1 MPEDPSWKIDIKS
14 LSTNEIVRLLGQL
27 NESKF
32 KEVTLD
38 LRRELIQRARDEGA
52 NDETIVRTLTR
63 GVPRGAKLDA
73 VAKAWAN
80 VLGLSVKEFKRIVNV
95 K

>member
-1 MPEDPSWKIDIKS
+1 MPEDPTWKIDIKS

-63 GVPRGAKLDA
+63 GVPRGTKLEA
-73 VAKAWAN
+73 VAK
-80 VLGLSVKEFKRIVNV
+80 
-95 K
+95 

>member
-1 MPEDPSWKIDIKS
+1 MPEAPTWKIDIKS

-32 KEVTLD
+32 KEVTID
-38 LRRELIQRARDEGA
+38 LRRELIQRARDEGTT
-52 NDETIVRTLTR
+52 DETIVRTLTR
-63 GVPRGAKLDA
+63 GVARGAKLDA
-73 VAKAWAN
+73 VAKEWAS
-80 VLGLSVKEFKRIVNV
+80 VLGLSVKEFKRIANV

>member
-1 MPEDPSWKIDIKS
+1 MPEDPTWKIDIKS

-52 NDETIVRTLTR
+52 NDETIVRILTR
-63 GVPRGAKLDA
+63 GVPRGTKLEA
-73 VAKAWAN
+73 VAKEWAS
-80 VLGLSVKEFKRIVNV
+80 VLGLSVKEFKRIANV

>member
-63 GVPRGAKLDA
+63 GVARGAKLDA
-73 VAKAWAN
+73 VAKEWAS
-80 VLGLSVKEFKRIVNV
+80 VLGLSVKEFKRIANV

>member
-73 VAKAWAN
+73 VAKEWRAFWD
-80 VLGLSVKEFKRIVNV
+80 
-95 K
+95 